1 MATARK
7 KILDFTNV
15 KEKGNFNP
23 RQVKEGPHRARITAV
38 EQGLSK
44 AENEQWV
51 FSIVL
56 PEYPS
61 AVYPYYCALTPD
73 SLWKVRNLFIAC
85 GVEVPKKKMNVDP
98 NKLVG
103 KNFIAEMID
112 DEYEGRMKSKVMGV
126 MSLADY
132 KKFQDENDIE
142 DEEPKK
148 KRRPADD
155 DEDDE
160 EPVKKK
166 KRAVVEEDD
175 DDEEEPQPKKKKK
188 KAVVDD
194 EDDDI
199 DLDEV

>member
-23 RQVKEGPHRARITAV
+23 RQVKEGPHKARITAV
-38 EQGLSK
+38 EEGLSK

-61 AVYPYYCALTPD
+61 AIYPYYCALTAD
-73 SLWKVRNLFIAC
+73 SLWKIRNLFVAC

-126 MSLADY
+126 MSISDY
-132 KKFQDENDIE
+132 KKFLSENDDDESQADEPEDDE
-142 DEEPKK
+142 DEDEPTPPKK
-148 KRRPADD
+148 KRKPAPEPEED
-155 DEDDE
+155 DED
-160 EPVKKK
+160 
-166 KRAVVEEDD
+166 EEDD
-175 DDEEEPQPKKKKK
+175 EPTPPKKKKK
-188 KAVVDD
+188 KAKPAED
-194 EDDDI
+194 DDDI
-199 DLDEV
+199 DL

>member
-23 RQVKEGPHRARITAV
+23 RQVKEGPHKARIVSV
-38 EQGLSK
+38 EEGLSK

-61 AVYPYYCALTPD
+61 AVYPYYCALTAD
-73 SLWKVRNLFIAC
+73 SLWKVRNLFVAC

-132 KKFQDENDIE
+132 KKFLSENDDDTSQADDD
-142 DEEPKK
+142 DE
-148 KRRPADD
+148 ADD
-155 DEDDE
+155 DE
-160 EPVKKK
+160 EPT
-166 KRAVVEEDD
+166 
-175 DDEEEPQPKKKKK
+175 PPKKKKK
-188 KAVVDD
+188 PAPEPEEDD
-194 EDDDI
+194 EDEDEPTPPKKKKKAKPADDDDI